1 MGETIVI
8 WKSLADVA
16 PLLMLIGIGVVLRL
30 VRIVDDDSRLVLTRI
45 GYYVTIPVAIL
56 TSIAKAQLTPSM
68 LWLPLIGLAL
78 PVLLSGVIYICTR
91 GLAQQRA
98 ARGTMLIAMV
108 GLVVFGYP
116 FAQVFYGD
124 AGLARMAMYDVGNVL
139 YISTV
144 AWWLA
149 QSYGKRG
156 RQGILSSLLA
166 IVKSPF
172 IWAAIIGVSIAIF
185 KLPLTGPV
193 GNLLERLAAAN
204 TPIVMIAVGTFLR
217 PRLAQGRLVSL
228 VVLVRMVLGGVLGW
242 LAALLLG
249 LRGLDIVIVTLAAAL
264 PVGTTPLIYSSSE
277 GLDPELAASIIS
289 LSVIIGA
296 VVINILPHILANAY
310 LAK

>member
-1 MGETIVI
+1 MI

-16 PLLMLIGIGVVLRL
+16 PLLMLIGIGVVLRIT
-30 VRIVDDDSRLVLTRI
+30 RIVDDDSRMVLTRV

-68 LWLPLIGLAL
+68 LFLPLIGLAL
-78 PVLLSGVIYICTR
+78 PVTLSGVIYLCTP

-98 ARGTMLIAMV
+98 TRGTMLIAMV

-116 FAQVFYGD
+116 FAQIFYGD

-139 YISTV
+139 YISTA

-156 RQGILSSLLA
+156 RQGTLISLLA
-166 IVKSPF
+166 ILKSPF
-172 IWAAIIGVSIAIF
+172 IWAAFIGVAVAIF
-185 KLPLTGPV
+185 KLPLTGPI
-193 GNLLERLAAAN
+193 GNLLDRLAAAN
-204 TPIVMIAVGTFLR
+204 TPVVMIAVGTFLR
-217 PRLAQGRLVSL
+217 PKLAQGRLVGL
-228 VVLVRMVLGGVLGW
+228 VVLVRMILGGVLGW

-249 LRGLDIVIVTLAAAL
+249 LRGLDIVIVTLAATL
-264 PVGTTPLIYSSSE
+264 PVGTTPLIYSSTE

-289 LSVIIGA
+289 TTVVIGA
-296 VVINILPHILANAY
+296 VIINILPHLLAGVY